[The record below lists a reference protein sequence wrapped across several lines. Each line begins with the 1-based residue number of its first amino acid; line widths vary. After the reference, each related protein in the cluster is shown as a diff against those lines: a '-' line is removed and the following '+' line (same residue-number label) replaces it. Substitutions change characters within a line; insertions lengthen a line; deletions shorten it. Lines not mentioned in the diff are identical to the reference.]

1 MTTLV
6 ERLEAQRREYLPL
19 MEERHQPERLKA
31 MLLTEL
37 EAERSRLKAEADAL
51 PQDLPRLALRQAVWN
66 IRLELRRREEV
77 EKKARQRVK
86 EERVKK
92 LLHDKE
98 SHQRNR
104 RRIGVLKAS
113 ARRRTRDATP
123 TPAEA
128 TAPRPEPPREGPPK
142 GFIEGAQILLSPE
155 NEAPE
160 WRDVDAR
167 KCFWTGV
174 PFHCLCCNHDQAA
187 DVVHSY
193 VSDDDTH
200 TLAPV
205 CDMCLA
211 TLTLTA
217 ILSGGQWREKRE
229 VEPGCYDWE
238 HKHLPNVVRKSRA
251 AMVAVMAN
259 DGFEGLF
266 NLLQWAM
273 SASRSEVANEVDR
286 LSGRSMRREVS
297 RRLRSGEVG
306 QTIKVTVTDLNRLPI
321 LPGDRLNIGG
331 HRHD

>member
-1 MTTLV
+1 MSTLV

-19 MEERHQPERLKA
+19 MEERHQPEQLKA

-37 EAERSRLKAEADAL
+37 EAERKRLKEEADSL
-51 PQDLPRLALRQAVWN
+51 PLGLRRLALRQAVWN
-66 IRLELRRREEV
+66 IRLELRRRTEIEER
-77 EKKARQRVK
+77 ARQRVR
-86 EERVKK
+86 EERFKR

-98 SHQRNR
+98 AHQRNR
-104 RRIGVLKAS
+104 RRLGVLKAS
-113 ARRRTRDATP
+113 ARRRTRDASLA
-123 TPAEA
+123 PAEA

-142 GFIEGAQILLSPE
+142 GFVEGAQILLSPE
-155 NEAPE
+155 SEAPE
-160 WRDVDAR
+160 WRDVDPR
-167 KCFWTGV
+167 RCFWTGV
-174 PFHCLCCNHDQAA
+174 PFHCLCCNHDQTG

-211 TLTLTA
+211 TLTLSA
-217 ILSGGQWREKRE
+217 ILSGSQWAERRE

-238 HKHLPNVVRKSRA
+238 HRHLPNVVRKSRA
-251 AMVAVMAN
+251 AMVAAMTN

-266 NLLQWAM
+266 RLLQWAM

-286 LSGRSMRREVS
+286 LSGRPMRREVS

-306 QTIKVTVTDLNRLPI
+306 QTLKITVTDLNRLPI
-321 LPGDRLNIGG
+321 LPGDRMNVGG
-331 HRHD
+331 RRHD

>member
-6 ERLEAQRREYLPL
+6 ERIEAQRREYMPL

-51 PQDLPRLALRQAVWN
+51 PQGLPRLALRQAVWN

-86 EERVKK
+86 EERCKQ

-98 SHQRNR
+98 SHQRKR
-104 RRIGVLKAS
+104 RRIGAMREA
-113 ARRRTRDATP
+113 ARRRARASE
-123 TPAEA
+123 PAAEVPQA
-128 TAPRPEPPREGPPK
+128 EKEPPREGPPK
-142 GFIEGAQILLSPE
+142 GFIEGAQVLLSPE
-155 NEAPE
+155 TDAPE
-160 WRDVDAR
+160 WKDVDAR

-217 ILSGGQWREKRE
+217 ILSGGQWKERRE

-238 HKHLPNVVRKSRA
+238 HRKLSNVVRKSRA

-273 SASRSEVANEVDR
+273 SASRSEVATEIDR
-286 LSGRSMRREVS
+286 LSGRPMRREVS

-306 QTIKVTVTDLNRLPI
+306 STLKVTVSELNRLPI
-321 LPGDRLNIGG
+321 LPGDRMNIGG
-331 HRHD
+331 NSHD

>member
-6 ERLEAQRREYLPL
+6 ERIEAQRREYMPL

-51 PQDLPRLALRQAVWN
+51 SQGLPRLALRQAVWN

-77 EKKARQRVK
+77 ETRARQRVK
-86 EERVKK
+86 EERCKQ

-98 SHQRNR
+98 SHQRKR
-104 RRIGVLKAS
+104 RRIGAMREA
-113 ARRRTRDATP
+113 ARRRPRASR
-123 TPAEA
+123 PAAEVPQA
-128 TAPRPEPPREGPPK
+128 EKEPPREGPPK
-142 GFIEGAQILLSPE
+142 GFIEGAQVLLSPE
-155 NEAPE
+155 TEAPE
-160 WRDVDAR
+160 WKDVDAR

-217 ILSGGQWREKRE
+217 ILSGAQWKERRE

-238 HKHLPNVVRKSRA
+238 NRHLPNVVRKSRA

-273 SASRSEVANEVDR
+273 SASRSEVATEIDR
-286 LSGRSMRREVS
+286 LSGRPMRREVS

-306 QTIKVTVTDLNRLPI
+306 STLKVTVSELNRLPI
-321 LPGDRLNIGG
+321 LPGDRMNIGG
-331 HRHD
+331 NSHD

>member
-37 EAERSRLKAEADAL
+37 EAERSRLKAEADAQ
-51 PQDLPRLALRQAVWN
+51 PQDLPRLALRQAIWN
-66 IRLELRRREEV
+66 IRLELRRRTEV
-77 EKKARQRVK
+77 EERARQRVR
-86 EERVKK
+86 EERVKR

-98 SHQRNR
+98 AHQRNR
-104 RRIGVLKAS
+104 RRLGVLKAS
-113 ARRRTRDATP
+113 ARRRTQDASQAP
-123 TPAEA
+123 AAEA
-128 TAPRPEPPREGPPK
+128 TAARPEPPREGPPR

-155 NEAPE
+155 LEAPE
-160 WRDVDAR
+160 WRDVDPR

-174 PFHCLCCNHDQAA
+174 PFHCLCCNHDQTG

-193 VSDDDTH
+193 VSDDTH

-211 TLTLTA
+211 TLTLSA
-217 ILSGGQWREKRE
+217 ILSGAKWAERRE

-238 HKHLPNVVRKSRA
+238 HRHLPNVVRKSRA
-251 AMVAVMAN
+251 AMVAVMAS

-266 NLLQWAM
+266 RLLQWAM

-286 LSGRSMRREVS
+286 LSGRPMRREVS

-306 QTIKVTVTDLNRLPI
+306 STLKVTVSELNRLPI
-321 LPGDRLNIGG
+321 LPGDRMNIGG
-331 HRHD
+331 NSHD

>member
-6 ERLEAQRREYLPL
+6 ERIEAQRREYLPL
-19 MEERHQPERLKA
+19 MEERHQPDRLKA

-37 EAERSRLKAEADAL
+37 EAERRRLKEKADAL
-51 PQDLPRLALRQAVWN
+51 PQGLPRLALRQAVWN
-66 IRLELRRREEV
+66 IRMELRKREEV

-86 EERVKK
+86 EERCKQ

-98 SHQRNR
+98 SHQRKR
-104 RRIGVLKAS
+104 RRIGAMREA
-113 ARRRTRDATP
+113 ARRRPRASR
-123 TPAEA
+123 PAAEVPQA
-128 TAPRPEPPREGPPK
+128 EKEPPREGPPK
-142 GFIEGAQILLSPE
+142 GFIEGAQVLLSPE
-155 NEAPE
+155 TEAPE
-160 WRDVDAR
+160 WKDVDAR

-217 ILSGGQWREKRE
+217 ILSGGQWKERRE

-238 HKHLPNVVRKSRA
+238 HRHLPNVVRKSRA

-273 SASRSEVANEVDR
+273 SASRSEVATEIDR
-286 LSGRSMRREVS
+286 LSGRPMRREVS
-297 RRLRSGEVG
+297 RRLRSGELG
-306 QTIKVTVTDLNRLPI
+306 STLKVTVSELNRLPI
-321 LPGDRLNIGG
+321 LPGDRMNIGG
-331 HRHD
+331 NSHD